1 MKCSP
6 IHSISGIIGQSMFY
20 QYYIFGFD
28 IVIWS
33 IFLFQHYERG
43 GGVFV
48 FDNTSKEYMLSIYY
62 GICILAAIS

>member
-1 MKCSP
+1 
-6 IHSISGIIGQSMFY
+6 MFY